1 MIANMNEKGR
11 QTKLLAA
18 IAILVM
24 VVAACAMVMP
34 SVNATDEYDSSVDG
48 PLNFKVTSLECG
60 ESYGTITVDDLAK
73 DLVATYDE
81 VSQTYTVTGTLLYQ
95 ALGQSEDAFY
105 KIWTDNKECHY
116 GLPFSVTN
124 DAESFTVQLGDGN
137 VSTCTD
143 KNEECLYYINPYATG
158 SDVFEVKVTVGTTTE
173 TYTVD
178 YSGINYRIALD
189 TTTAGS
195 EAENWTYSG
204 TTLTLDGYNGVE
216 AFYGGSS
223 LTVTLKGENSITVDT
238 PKTSVDMYALHATT
252 LNIGGTGSLAVTQ
265 NAETGFGIVGT
276 TLTIGDATAGSAPT
290 TVTSEGGNRAI
301 YAISALTIQNA
312 DVTAS
317 ASEKAIRVGGG
328 ASNEKQMTVTASDV
342 TATISGTGSTNG
354 QGNDDIFGIKTGKI
368 TIDDK
373 SSVNTEGL
381 RVEGAASQFSN
392 DGTLIVK
399 GGYTQNASADLK
411 AVIAG
416 VYFDNFVSPTKAF
429 DDVESVTAGNH
440 LVNGDAFGVN
450 VKDIST
456 TVTVDDDSADDA
468 AKTIADAI
476 NEYKDQMVV
485 LDVSKNSNVT
495 EITIEKLNGND
506 VVIVGSD
513 SLKDVTATINTNESV
528 TISGVSSA
536 NLEFTNGD
544 NTGSVTNFTGTIIVS
559 QGSLDYQIIDGSGDF
574 KVAGESG
581 YTGTITGKTT
591 ITGAGNAV
599 LKNLTIQSTGSLDL
613 DKDIDF
619 TIEGTLTNAGT
630 ITGGATIDI
639 TSGNYVSKAG
649 TITATIAHSK
659 NTMQMDAVKGTYTL
673 QRGSVAIAGEGVT
686 FENGKITIS
695 GQAKLLADV
704 TVSNVTVTIN
714 EGATLTTGAFKLDV
728 SAATSVINNGTIV
741 VSDKGELIVG
751 DKFTNE
757 EAITVYGNVT
767 VTRATNNGTIT
778 VLDKG
783 KIDGTFSGTGSVD
796 MSGVSSDG
804 TLGGTYGTSINADAV
819 LEYPADQNIT
829 LNSNTTLV
837 NDITMKFYGTLVI
850 PEGMT
855 LTISNTALLVL
866 DGQSATIVNNG
877 TIVIQAT
884 DDGNGLAVSN
894 GAKIQNN
901 GTITVQYTPTSDTDK
916 KAPNTLIIGADVNGT
931 TNVASADTTDTG
943 SAIINNGSIS
953 IGDQSTVTLCG
964 FIQNNA
970 GAAIDIDGK
979 ITSNANAVIKNAVI
993 KNAGTVNI
1001 NGTVSGQL
1009 NISNSAVGATV
1020 SIEALNGSVFV
1031 DDAGITSKDYVVAT
1045 NTISVYGGADHTIGG
1060 IVITS
1065 ATYDVGTGKDA
1076 KTYKTL
1082 DVSGTVSVSY
1092 TAELAAGATH
1102 THTATETAI
1111 RFVGDVTISGDF
1123 SIAEGNSL
1131 KFGSTDGKTAKIT
1144 VSGNMT
1150 VPRGA
1155 VAVST
1160 DATTEIVVS
1169 GMITSSVALNDAKM
1183 DLNAA
1188 SYSVESEITENNSTK
1203 KVTTYYY
1210 TTLEKAIASG
1220 SKAVTVY
1227 GDIEVTADITIPAE
1241 VVVTQDEGSE
1251 ITVGEDATVT
1261 VEDKG
1266 AIANGNV
1273 VVEGTL
1279 YVANA
1284 AAGFKDGVAISEVY
1298 SSNGT
1303 DARYTNLKT
1312 AMAAAQSGDTV
1323 TLNNAEGCEGVTL
1336 ELTSFTIKDGVT
1348 LNTNGMAFK
1357 VIGTTLTIDGTLLI
1371 TDVTKYEF
1379 KNADNGVES
1388 SIVLNGYIKSQ
1399 DNMAFDDG
1407 RFPAGAYYSV
1417 DEKGTTYNYIT
1428 TVANAAQVID
1438 DVDSDTVRIHGAVS
1452 VGEVAF
1458 ASEATDGAYVYVESD
1473 ATVTGTVSIDNVTL
1487 TVNGKIAGSVTD
1499 AAKSGTFTTD
1509 SKATYGNV
1517 SFTVTEKGLAVTGAP
1532 SKATITGTVYLAG
1545 YSNSSA
1551 ELVVDGTAITDG
1563 AVTIGTLT
1571 VNGDIVV
1578 SAGDTMTVTTAYV
1591 YGGLSTEST
1600 DADGVGTANIATMYA
1615 GIDSKMAS
1623 ADAATVEGNV
1633 VLKSNGQAVA
1643 YVSAAS
1649 AVPESFADATKYVST
1664 QFVVDGAE
1672 WITVY
1677 GTAGAE
1683 IDYIKT
1689 PIENAKFVGWA
1700 TEEGKD
1706 ATITSGKIALGGE
1719 NDILYADIDRNVY
1732 TIKVIADDG
1741 IGTVSLDGR
1750 IFNAAGNQFTLS
1762 EVAAGTYELD
1772 FVLKSGF
1779 EGSPTMTVEGQ
1790 TTTGYTFT
1798 VSGDFD
1804 DEDVDILIYLSGTT
1818 PVTSGSEIVVNT
1830 GSDDMSLTDILLIV
1844 LVVLIVIMAVIVALR
1859 LMRS

>member
-34 SVNATDEYDSSVDG
+34 SVNAADEYNPSVDG
-48 PLNFKVTSLECG
+48 PLNFKGTSLECG
-60 ESYGTITVDDLAK
+60 ESYGTITVNDLAK

-81 VSQTYTVTGTLLYQ
+81 ASQTYTVTGTLLYQ

-116 GLPFSVTN
+116 GLPFSVPN
-124 DAESFTVQLGDGN
+124 DADSFTVQLGDGN

-143 KNEECLYYINPYATG
+143 KNEECLFYINPYATG

-189 TTTAGS
+189 ATTAGS

-238 PKTSVDMYALHATT
+238 PRASVDVYALYATT

-328 ASNEKQMTVTASDV
+328 TSNEKQMTVTASDV

-381 RVEGAASQFSN
+381 RVEGASSQFFN

-429 DDVESVTAGNH
+429 DNVDSETAGNH

-450 VKDIST
+450 VEGIST
-456 TVTVDDDSADDA
+456 TVTVDDSTADDA

-476 NEYKDQMVV
+476 NENKDQMVV
-485 LDVSKNSNVT
+485 LDVSKNSKVT

-581 YTGTITGKTT
+581 FTGTVTGDTK
-591 ITGAGNAV
+591 ISGSGNAV
-599 LKNLTIQSTGSLDL
+599 LKDLDIQSGILTLG
-613 DKDIDF
+613 KDIAF

-630 ITGGATIDI
+630 IAASGATIDI
-639 TSGNYVSKAG
+639 TSGNYVSEAG
-649 TITATIAHSK
+649 TITATVAHSK
-659 NTMQMDAVKGTYTL
+659 NTMQMEDVKGTYTL

-686 FENGKITIS
+686 FEKGMITIS
-695 GQAKLLADV
+695 GQAKLLANV
-704 TVSNVTVTIN
+704 TVSSGVTITIN

-741 VSDKGELIVG
+741 VSDKGALVVG

-767 VTRATNNGTIT
+767 VTGATNNGTIT

-783 KIDGTFSGTGSVD
+783 KIDGNFSGTGSVD

-829 LNSNTTLV
+829 LNSDTTLV

-866 DGQSATIVNNG
+866 YGQSATIVNNG

-894 GAKIQNN
+894 GAKLQNN

-916 KAPNTLIIGADVNGT
+916 KVPNTLIIGAKVDGT
-931 TNVASADTTDTG
+931 TNVASADKTDIG

-953 IGDQSTVTLCG
+953 VGEQSTVTLCG

-979 ITSNANAVIKNAVI
+979 ITSNANAVIKNA
-993 KNAGTVNI
+993 GTVNV
-1001 NGTVSGQL
+1001 NGAVSGQL
-1009 NISNSAVGATV
+1009 KISNSAVGATV
-1020 SIEALNGSVFV
+1020 SIEALNGTVFV

-1045 NTISVYGGADHTIGG
+1045 NTVSVYGGADHTIGG

-1082 DVSGTVSVSY
+1082 DVSGTVSVAY

-1102 THTATETAI
+1102 THTATETKI

-1123 SIAEGNSL
+1123 SIAEGNTL
-1131 KFGSTDGKTAKIT
+1131 IFGNTDGKSAKVT

-1155 VAVST
+1155 VAVSA
-1160 DATTEIVVS
+1160 DEATEIVVS
-1169 GMITSSVALNDAKM
+1169 GMITSSVAFNDSKM

-1284 AAGFKDGVAISEVY
+1284 ATGFKDGVAISEVY

-1379 KNADNGVES
+1379 KDADNGVES

-1473 ATVTGTVSIDNVTL
+1473 ATVTGTISIDNVTL

-1509 SKATYGNV
+1509 SKAEYGNV

-1545 YSNSSA
+1545 YSNSNA
-1551 ELVVDGTAITDG
+1551 ELVVDGTAVTDG

-1571 VNGDIVV
+1571 VNGDVVV
-1578 SAGDTMTVTTAYV
+1578 SAGNTMTVTTAYV

-1633 VLKSNGQAVA
+1633 VLKNSNGQAVA

-1649 AVPESFADATKYVST
+1649 VVPGSFADATKYVST

-1677 GTAGAE
+1677 GTTGAG
-1683 IDYIKT
+1683 INYIQA
-1689 PIENAKFVGWA
+1689 PIENAKFIGWA

-1706 ATITSGKIALGGE
+1706 ATITSGEIALGGE
-1719 NDILYADIDRNVY
+1719 NDILYAVIDRNVY
-1732 TIKVIADDG
+1732 TIRVIADDG

-1750 IFNAAGNQFTLS
+1750 IFNAVGNQFTLS

-1798 VSGDFD
+1798 VSGDFGD
-1804 DEDVDILIYLSGTT
+1804 EEDVDILIYLSGTT
-1818 PVTSGSEIVVNT
+1818 PVTSGGEIIVNT

>member
-1 MIANMNEKGR
+1 MIAMNKRENTG
-11 QTKLLAA
+11 KLVAA
-18 IAILVM
+18 FAIL
-24 VVAACAMVMP
+24 AMVMCVFAVVP
-34 SVNATDEYDSSVDG
+34 MGSSDAAD
-48 PLNFKVTSLECG
+48 
-60 ESYGTITVDDLAK
+60 GTITI
-73 DLVATYDE
+73 
-81 VSQTYTVTGTLLYQ
+81 S
-95 ALGQSEDAFY
+95 SEDTGIGIVVNSGDDIAGEFDGN
-105 KIWTDNKECHY
+105 KAVLNGVANGKTSSDNDTDFNTWFTGAQGSWAYMYLTGIDKWAGEDTKVQIIQTNSALKY
-116 GLPFSVTN
+116 AWEVTADDIKDGVKTKSYASADLDTYYFLVPKDGSSVT
-124 DAESFTVQLGDGN
+124 
-137 VSTCTD
+137 
-143 KNEECLYYINPYATG
+143 
-158 SDVFEVKVTVGTTTE
+158 FEITVGTEKDGKFVAGDKTVTV
-173 TYTVD
+173 TVD
-178 YSGINYRIALD
+178 FSKVSTKVTLADNLSGEGWAYTSAEGLKLTNYSGNETFYF
-189 TTTAGS
+189 
-195 EAENWTYSG
+195 
-204 TTLTLDGYNGVE
+204 NG
-216 AFYGGSS
+216 A
-223 LTVTLKGENSITVDT
+223 LTVTFDGKNTINAYGGVAVQSTTSLTIKGTDADS
-238 PKTSVDMYALHATT
+238 
-252 LNIGGTGSLAVTQ
+252 SLAVEQ
-265 NAETGFGIVGT
+265 NDADGFGIQAYT
-276 TLTIGDATAGSAPT
+276 ITIGDSSGAVSDVS
-290 TVTSEGGNRAI
+290 VTGGNRAV
-301 YAISALTIQNA
+301 YT
-312 DVTAS
+312 TAS
-317 ASEKAIRVGGG
+317 GGLNINNATLYAEASEKAIRVGGG
-328 ASNEKQMTVTASDV
+328 ASNTTSMTVVKSDV
-342 TATISGTGSTNG
+342 TAVISGTGSTNG

-368 TIDDK
+368 SIDAD
-373 SSVNTEGL
+373 SSVKTDGL
-381 RVEGAASQFSN
+381 RVEASESQFTN
-392 DGTLIVK
+392 AGNLVVY
-399 GGYTQNASADLK
+399 GNYTQNASAELK
-411 AVIAG
+411 AIVAG
-416 VYFDNFVSPTKAF
+416 IYFDAF
-429 DDVESVTAGNH
+429 IENVTIDTTESDATGNH
-440 LVNGDAFGVN
+440 LVDGGAYGVN
-450 VKDIST
+450 VDGVST
-456 TVTVDDDSADDA
+456 TETITGDADA
-468 AKTIADAI
+468 AAKSIANAI
-476 NEYKDQMVV
+476 TKVENQMVV
-485 LDVSKNSNVT
+485 LDVSSNSNVT
-495 EITIEKLNGND
+495 KIALDDLNGND
-506 VVIVGSD
+506 IVIVGSD
-513 SLKDVTATINTNESV
+513 SLKDVAVTIDQNESV
-528 TISGVSSA
+528 TISGISSA
-536 NLEFTNGD
+536 KLDFTNGTT
-544 NTGSVTNFTGTIIVS
+544 NKGTVTDFTGTIIVS
-559 QGSLDYQIIDGSGDF
+559 QGSLDYQIIEGSGTFD
-574 KVAGESG
+574 VAGESG
-581 YTGTITGKTT
+581 FTGTVTGDTK
-591 ITGAGNAV
+591 ISGSGNAV
-599 LKNLTIQSTGSLDL
+599 LKDLDIQSGTLTLG
-613 DKDIDF
+613 KDIAF

-639 TSGNYVSKAG
+639 TSGNYVSEAG
-649 TITATIAHSK
+649 TITATVAHSK
-659 NTMQMDAVKGTYTL
+659 NTMQMDGVKGTYTL

-686 FENGKITIS
+686 FEEGKITIS
-695 GQAKLLADV
+695 GQAKLLANV
-704 TVSNVTVTIN
+704 TVSSGVTVTIN

-728 SAATSVINNGTIV
+728 SAATTVNNGTIV
-741 VSDKGELIVG
+741 VSDKGELAVG
-751 DKFTNE
+751 AGFTNE
-757 EAITVYGNVT
+757 EAITVYGKVT
-767 VTRATNNGTIT
+767 GTNNANGTNNGTIT

-783 KIDGTFSGTGSVD
+783 KIDGTFSGTGIVD
-796 MSGVSSDG
+796 LSQSSTSSTGGLSGQ
-804 TLGGTYGTSINADAV
+804 YGTEAEQEKDYN
-819 LEYPADQNIT
+819 YPADQN
-829 LNSNTTLV
+829 LVVRDNTTLAYDV
-837 NDITMKFYGTLVI
+837 SMTISGNLSI

-855 LTISNTALLVL
+855 LTIKDTALLTL
-866 DGQSATIVNNG
+866 SGQSAILVNNG

-884 DDGNGLAVSN
+884 GNTDGLALTS
-894 GAKIQNN
+894 GARIVNN
-901 GTITVQYTPTSDTDK
+901 GTITVEYTPK
-916 KAPNTLIIGADVNGT
+916 
-931 TNVASADTTDTG
+931 DTTDATIPQTLRIG
-943 SAIINNGSIS
+943 NDTTVVNNGTITVGEKAD
-953 IGDQSTVTLCG
+953 IKIDGVIENAAEAVIDFNGTVTG
-964 FIQNNA
+964 GTIY
-970 GAAIDIDGK
+970 
-979 ITSNANAVIKNAVI
+979 
-993 KNAGTVNI
+993 NAGTVNV
-1001 NGTVSGQL
+1001 NGKVPSSLT
-1009 NISNSAVGATV
+1009 ISNSAIGAV
-1020 SIEALNGSVFV
+1020 VNIESLNGTVKV
-1031 DDAGITSKDYVVAT
+1031 NDDKITGKDYSNAGNNAV
-1045 NTISVYGGADHTIGG
+1045 NLYGSENYTVGN

-1082 DVSGTVSVSY
+1082 DVSGESTVTYIGTLATGQTPVYKAANASMRLIGDITVSDTFSFGPGMKFIFQDADVKVSG
-1092 TAELAAGATH
+1092 TM
-1102 THTATETAI
+1102 
-1111 RFVGDVTISGDF
+1111 TISG
-1123 SIAEGNSL
+1123 SI
-1131 KFGSTDGKTAKIT
+1131 
-1144 VSGNMT
+1144 
-1150 VPRGA
+1150 
-1155 VAVST
+1155 VST
-1160 DATTEIVVS
+1160 TVNNQTVEATIGVTAESASKLTVTGTV
-1169 GMITSSVALNDAKM
+1169 TSSIDLDIQNM
-1183 DLNAA
+1183 ELNAA
-1188 SYSVESEITENNSTK
+1188 AYKLNSGTEA
-1203 KVTTYYY
+1203 VPVYTYYY

-1227 GDIEVTADITIPAE
+1227 GDIEVSADITIPAE

-1284 AAGFKDGVAISEVY
+1284 ATGFKDGVAISEVY

-1348 LNTNGMAFK
+1348 LDTNGMAFK

-1379 KNADNGVES
+1379 KDADNGVES

-1458 ASEATDGAYVYVESD
+1458 ASEATDGAYVYIESD
-1473 ATVTGTVSIDNVTL
+1473 ATVTGTISIDNVTL

-1509 SKATYGNV
+1509 SKAEYGNV
-1517 SFTVTEKGLAVTGAP
+1517 SFAVTEKGLAVTGAP

-1551 ELVVDGTAITDG
+1551 ELVVDGTAVTDG

-1571 VNGDIVV
+1571 VNGDVVV
-1578 SAGDTMTVTTAYV
+1578 SAGNTMTVTTAYV

-1633 VLKSNGQAVA
+1633 VLKSSNGQAVA

-1677 GTAGAE
+1677 GTTGAE
-1683 IDYIKT
+1683 VDYIKA
-1689 PIENAKFVGWA
+1689 PIENAKFIGWA

-1798 VSGDFD
+1798 VSGDFG
-1804 DEDVDILIYLSGTT
+1804 DEENGDILIYLSGTT
-1818 PVTSGSEIVVNT
+1818 PVTSGGEIVVNT

>member
-34 SVNATDEYDSSVDG
+34 SVNAADGYDPSVDG
-48 PLNFKVTSLECG
+48 PLNFKETSLECG
-60 ESYGTITVDDLAK
+60 ESYGTITVNDLAK

-81 VSQTYTVTGTLLYQ
+81 ASQTYTVTGTLLYQ

-105 KIWTDNKECHY
+105 KIWTDNEECHY

-143 KNEECLYYINPYATG
+143 KSEECLYYINPYATG

-276 TLTIGDATAGSAPT
+276 TLTIGDAAAGSAPT

-368 TIDDK
+368 TINDK

-381 RVEGAASQFSN
+381 RVEGSTNQFSN
-392 DGTLIVK
+392 EGTLIVK

-411 AVIAG
+411 AIIAG

-429 DDVESVTAGNH
+429 DNVESETAGNH

-450 VKDIST
+450 VKGIST
-456 TVTVDDDSADDA
+456 TVTVNDKTADDA

-476 NEYKDQMVV
+476 AKVENQMVV
-485 LDVSKNSNVT
+485 LDVSKNLNVT

-506 VVIVGSD
+506 IVIVGSN

-528 TISGVSSA
+528 TISGIDKA

-581 YTGTITGKTT
+581 YIGTITGKTT
-591 ITGAGNAV
+591 IAGAGNAV
-599 LKNLTIQSTGSLDL
+599 LKDLTIQSTGSLDL
-613 DKDIDF
+613 GKDIAF

-639 TSGNYVSKAG
+639 TSGNYVSDNGK
-649 TITATIAHSK
+649 ITATIAHSK
-659 NTMQMDAVKGTYTL
+659 NTVLMNEVVGTYTL

-686 FENGKITIS
+686 FTSGEITIS
-695 GQAKLLADV
+695 GQAKLLANV
-704 TVSNVTVTIN
+704 TVSSGVTVTIN

-728 SAATSVINNGTIV
+728 SKAKSVINKGTIV
-741 VSDKGELIVG
+741 VSDKGELAVG
-751 DKFTNE
+751 ASFTNE
-757 EAITVYGNVT
+757 EAVTVYGKIT
-767 VTRATNNGTIT
+767 GTKDTNNGINNGIIT
-778 VLDKG
+778 VLDEG
-783 KIDGTFSGTGSVD
+783 KIVDITFSGTGSVD

-916 KAPNTLIIGADVNGT
+916 KAPNTLIIGADVDRT
-931 TNVASADTTDTG
+931 TNVASADDTDTG

-953 IGDQSTVTLCG
+953 IGEQSTVTLCG

-979 ITSNANAVIKNAVI
+979 IVSKANGVI
-993 KNAGTVNI
+993 KNAGTVNV
-1001 NGTVSGQL
+1001 NAAVTSQL

-1065 ATYDVGTGKDA
+1065 ATYDVGAGKDT

-1082 DVSGTVSVSY
+1082 DVSGTVSVAY
-1092 TAELAAGATH
+1092 TAELAAGTTH

-1111 RFVGDVTISGDF
+1111 RFVGDVTVSGDF

-1155 VAVST
+1155 VAVS
-1160 DATTEIVVS
+1160 AYAATEIVVS
-1169 GMITSSVALNDAKM
+1169 GMITSSVAFNDAKM

-1220 SKAVTVY
+1220 SKAITVY
-1227 GDIEVTADITIPAE
+1227 GDIEVSADITIPAE

-1273 VVEGTL
+1273 VVKGTL

-1284 AAGFKDGVAISEVY
+1284 ATGFKDGVAVSEVY

-1323 TLNNAEGCEGVTL
+1323 TLNNAEGCQGVTL

-1379 KNADNGVES
+1379 KDADNSVES

-1407 RFPAGAYYSV
+1407 KFPAGAYYSV

-1509 SKATYGNV
+1509 SKATYSNV

-1545 YSNSSA
+1545 YSNNDA

-1571 VNGDIVV
+1571 INGNVVV
-1578 SAGDTMTVTTAYV
+1578 SAGDTMTATTAYV

-1633 VLKSNGQAVA
+1633 VLKSSNGQAVA

-1677 GTAGAE
+1677 GTTGAE
-1683 IDYIKT
+1683 IDYFKA
-1689 PIENAKFVGWA
+1689 PIENAKFNGWA
-1700 TEEGKD
+1700 TEEDKD
-1706 ATITSGKIALGGE
+1706 ATIISGNIALGGE
-1719 NDILYADIDRNVY
+1719 NDVLYAVIDRNVY

-1798 VSGDFD
+1798 VSGDFGD

-1818 PVTSGSEIVVNT
+1818 PVTSGGEIPHGHPAHRPGRPDRHHGGHRRTQADEVLK
-1830 GSDDMSLTDILLIV
+1830 LTNQ
-1844 LVVLIVIMAVIVALR
+1844 
-1859 LMRS
+1859 